1 MKDGVNTNN
10 YSNTMIKDEKVKS
23 NPIGEWKIGDEDYF
37 ISFALTKK
45 PNFLRRFFAWLLFG
59 LRWIDF
65 PQPKEV
71 KDIQAGKGVKVGV
84 TKVVEPKRG
93 RHRR

>member
-1 MKDGVNTNN
+1 MANTNN
-10 YSNTMIKDEKVKS
+10 YSNHMIQYEQIKLPKPV
-23 NPIGEWKIGDEDYF
+23 GEWKIGDEDYF
-37 ISFALTKK
+37 ISFALTEK
-45 PNFLRRFFAWLLFG
+45 PNWFRRKMAWLFFG

-84 TKVVEPKRG
+84 KKVVPKG